1 MSARVHT
8 HTCACLMA
16 SFHENMDK
24 MVLECQTTLGFTASR
39 EMVKVMM
46 VTTGAGSRTN
56 KKKTEQF
63 SELST
68 SEAATARQQHPVS
81 KICS

>member
-1 MSARVHT
+1 MCARVHT
-8 HTCACLMA
+8 HTRACLMA

-46 VTTGAGSRTN
+46 VTTGAGSKTN
-56 KKKTEQF
+56 KKTEQF